1 MHLKGV
7 KKIFPTLL
15 VLLVFAFFFS
25 LQVCAAIQKV
35 ELKEIAKFIKKK
47 RVNAA
52 YAIGGGNI
60 LELNRLNLNLSERGF
75 PQVPTTYLSYG
86 VGGHFINNKLVFGVE
101 LLRLFERTTTTP
113 AEYNLSVSV
122 KFILLN
128 FGHLIYQK
136 KGLMMYPYLGTGY
149 GRFKMLTAQN
159 NIDSFN
165 DISHLQKSSE
175 AVFSNMI
182 FNLGFATDYFLK
194 YNPGKKGHNNLMI
207 GFRIGINFIPFNSTW
222 KVNRIP
228 VHDGPNIGIN
238 GPYFRVI
245 IGLGG
250 WAERLIRKAIR

>member
-1 MHLKGV
+1 MHLKVV
-7 KKIFPTLL
+7 KKIFSTLL
-15 VLLVFAFFFS
+15 VLAVLSFFFS
-25 LQVCAAIQKV
+25 LPVRAAAQKV

-60 LELNRLNLNLSERGF
+60 LELSKLNSNLSERGF
-75 PQVPTTYLSYG
+75 PEVSTTYLSYG

-101 LLRLFERTTTTP
+101 LLRLWERTTTAPT
-113 AEYNLSVSV
+113 EYNLSVSV

-136 KGLMMYPYLGTGY
+136 KGLMLYPFLGAGY
-149 GRFKMLTAQN
+149 ARLKMLTAQN

-175 AVFSNMI
+175 SVFSNMI

-194 YNPGKKGHNNLMI
+194 YNHRQKGHNNLII

-228 VHDGPNIGIN
+228 VPDGPQTGIN
-238 GPYFRVI
+238 GPYFRII